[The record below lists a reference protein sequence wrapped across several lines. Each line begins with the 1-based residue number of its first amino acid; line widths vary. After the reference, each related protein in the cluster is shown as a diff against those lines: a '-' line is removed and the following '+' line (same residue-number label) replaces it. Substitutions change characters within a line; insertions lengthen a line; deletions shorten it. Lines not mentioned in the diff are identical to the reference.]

1 MMEVTSF
8 RLMPYRP
15 LDLEAAKE
23 FRSAWVVK
31 PNTLFDQRT
40 LRGVDLIARIIQGR
54 PS

>member
-15 LDLEAAKE
+15 LDLEA
-23 FRSAWVVK
+23 AWVVK